1 MTLFEKII
9 AREIPAEIVF
19 EDDSHIAFLDIKP
32 IKPGHLLVVPKKV
45 IGDILEMEDQDY
57 IELMRVAK
65 KIAIKLKQATEAKRI
80 GFLIEGFAID
90 HVHVHLVPI
99 NSGQELEPNQA
110 VAASAEE
117 LAAIANVI
125 RKTLI

>member
-9 AREIPAEIVF
+9 TREIPAEIVF
-19 EDDSHIAFLDIKP
+19 ENDAHIAFLDIKP

-45 IGDILEMEDQDY
+45 IGDILDMEDQDY

-65 KIAIKLKQATEAKRI
+65 NIAIKLKLATKAKRI
-80 GFLIEGFAID
+80 GFLIEGFAIE

-110 VAASAEE
+110 IAATAEE
-117 LAAIANVI
+117 LAEMANII

>member
-19 EDDSHIAFLDIKP
+19 ENDTHIAFLDIKP

-45 IGDILEMEDQDY
+45 VGDVLDMEDEDY
-57 IELMRVAK
+57 IELMRVAR
-65 KIAIKLKQATEAKRI
+65 KIAIKLKQATQAKRI

-90 HVHVHLVPI
+90 HVHIHLVPI

-110 VAASAEE
+110 VDATPEE
-117 LAAIANVI
+117 LAEMANII
-125 RKTLI
+125 RKTLM